1 MKDGAQAMNSPFI
14 VSALLF
20 IQNISLM
27 FAPSQL
33 ETIYNQIIP
42 SIALVQYSSEVT
54 NQITGET
61 SRKDGNALGLVVSAD
76 GLVMVPGFIEVENV
90 SSFNFRVRL
99 NIKGEE
105 KEFNAVKLRKPDD
118 LNIMFLKINND
129 ANVKFPFAQF
139 VEDFPKVGS
148 EIAMVGILGETVDY
162 VRCITTAHIGAILE
176 KPRLTYCLDENVR
189 LGFVGA
195 PVINER
201 GNIIGVV
208 GFDLSKA
215 EGGEVYT
222 RSGHPLLYQY
232 ALFKKYIQNPPAVQ
246 SQDDEQ
252 EAWLGVITQPLTDDF
267 AEYWGLPKEGGL
279 IVATIVNPSPASEC
293 GLKIGD
299 IIKNF
304 NGVPIRAKYDSDVT
318 SFTKLVREAGAG
330 NSVKIEILRNKEPM
344 ALTAVLGTRPRRS
357 SEAEEFEWE
366 AVGLTVREITP
377 DIRIALSIEDTVQG
391 VLVYRVKSGSPAQV
405 ARLSRGFI
413 IQAIGDWPTRSI
425 DEFKTIVKM
434 LQEKK
439 PKEITFFAKIGNI
452 SGFFRVQPRWEE

>member
-1 MKDGAQAMNSPFI
+1 MNSPFI
-14 VSALLF
+14 MTAILIIQNVALL
-20 IQNISLM
+20 

-33 ETIYNQIIP
+33 ENIYNQINP

-54 NQITGET
+54 NQMTGEV
-61 SRKDGNALGLVVSAD
+61 SRRDGNALGLLVSPD
-76 GLVMVPGFIEVENV
+76 GLVMVPGFVEVENV

-99 NIKGEE
+99 NIRGEE

-129 ANVKFPFAQF
+129 TNTKFPFTQF
-139 VEDFPKVGS
+139 VEDSPRVGS
-148 EIAMVGILGETVDY
+148 EIAIIGILGETVDY
-162 VRCITTAHIGAILE
+162 TRCITTARIGAILE

-195 PVINER
+195 PVINEQE
-201 GNIIGVV
+201 NVIGVV

-252 EAWLGVITQPLTDDF
+252 GAWLGVITQPLTDDF

-293 GLKIGD
+293 GLKVGD
-299 IIKNF
+299 IITNF
-304 NGVPIRAKYDSDVT
+304 NGVPIKAKYDSDVT
-318 SFTKLVREAGAG
+318 SFTKLVREAGVG
-330 NSVKIEILRNKEPM
+330 NSIKIEILRNKQPM
-344 ALTAVLGTRPRRS
+344 TLIALLGTRPRRS
-357 SEAEEFEWE
+357 SEAEEYEWE
-366 AVGLTVREITP
+366 AVGVTVREITP
-377 DIRIALSIEDTVQG
+377 DIRIALSIEDAVQG
-391 VLVYRVKSGSPAQV
+391 VLVYRVKSGSPAQIG
-405 ARLSRGFI
+405 RLARGFI
-413 IQAIGDWPTRSI
+413 IQAIGDLPVRSI
-425 DEFKTIVKM
+425 DEFKTVTKM

-439 PKEITFFAKIGNI
+439 PKEITFFARIGNI
-452 SGFFRVQPRWEE
+452 SGFFRVQPRWNE